1 MMSLRVI
8 LVTLAAIANSVHA
21 QNDSTQAPCSQLS
34 ALAKNNATLFPAD
47 LAHSCL
53 RSVPLAKEGNL
64 LQLSGL
70 RTFLEFQSD
79 LEYLEK
85 PTIGRIYPGVDV
97 MAGLD
102 KLTSLLQDDSYD
114 NEYDFQL
121 DIFKLFSSAYDGHLL
136 YIPDIVDVFAY
147 GRLLSENL
155 NDEGL
160 PAYFSLI
167 SVSSTQAK
175 TIAEPNAKN
184 LGCYWRE
191 QHSRYL
197 RIQ

>member
-1 MMSLRVI
+1 MSLRAV

-21 QNDSTQAPCSQLS
+21 QDVSTQAPCSQLS
-34 ALAKNNATLFPAD
+34 ALAKNNATIFPAD

-79 LEYLEK
+79 LEYLEE
-85 PTIGRIYPGVDV
+85 PTIGRIYPGVDI

-102 KLTSLLQDDSYD
+102 KFTSLLEDDFYD

-136 YIPDIVDVFAY
+136 YIPDIVDVFAF
-147 GRLLSENL
+147 GRLLNEDL
-155 NDEGL
+155 NDQGL

-167 SVSSTQAK
+167 SVSSTQAR
-175 TIAEPNAKN
+175 T
-184 LGCYWRE
+184 
-191 QHSRYL
+191 RYL
-197 RIQ
+197 CIQ